1 MKNWKRL
8 LSTVLAAALFMTQP
22 GGVTFAGA
30 VGRVAS
36 AAADAV
42 ATAAEAAAAVAQKGA
57 ETVKTALEPLPVR
70 PVARAV
76 VTYELY
82 ADTQAIVT
90 FDTATGTI
98 TNFSDPLNV
107 LERTSLQIPESIRGV
122 PVQSI
127 GERAFSRIRLL
138 EGITFDEDIAD
149 IPPKGIVLPETLK
162 TIEANAFE
170 GCENLAVMWLPNSV
184 EEIGESAFANCTSLE
199 DAYLSSSLAT
209 LGKNAFYNCS
219 SLTWA
224 WLGDALQTIGESA
237 FYNCSAL
244 EMAYIPDGAASISD
258 NAFYSCTALQSL
270 YLPDS
275 VTHIGNNAFYACG
288 MLNNSVDVTN
298 DGEGNITYSDSDR
311 PFSLP
316 ANLQS
321 LGEKA
326 FFGSGL
332 TTVTIPASVA
342 SLGNSAFR
350 DCENLES
357 VEIRAALDSNG
368 TGSSLFTGCTAL
380 ETVTL
385 ADGVT
390 TVGES
395 MFDGCTALKSVV
407 LPNSVTGIGRGVFKD
422 CTGLTA
428 VSLPAAAEGI
438 QISMFENCTS
448 LQRIDIPAGVEAIYA
463 RAFYGCS
470 ALNEISIPSG
480 VTQIGE
486 YAFYGCTGLTSIRLS
501 ADNRTDIGP
510 YAFRGCTGLTSV
522 ELPERVTLDDSAF
535 SGCTGLDSI
544 VVPAEARVNG
554 AFVFAGCTGLTSV
567 TLADGLSRIGEN
579 MFSACTS
586 LTAVTIPDSVS
597 GIGDNAFADCTSL
610 SSAALPDVYSYL
622 IPDGMFAGCTALQ
635 SITIPPVVTLIGD
648 SAFAGCTGLAAIDI
662 PASVTGIRSLA
673 FAECTS
679 LQSATIRGEEVSFGD
694 DVSGWT
700 DDDTEL
706 VSRHIFYNTP
716 DTFVIY
722 GVPGSTTQSYAE
734 ERGIEFL
741 PIESAAETRTLT
753 VAVSGPDGEPITD
766 GFTVRWYEGGSA
778 EPLPVTSTVLNNAG
792 TTQPYA
798 VEILLGAGLAARYQQ
813 PARQTVAAGMEDAAI
828 TVTLAPAVMLMLT
841 GSVQDSAE
849 APVMNAS
856 VIITPENR
864 EPVAAQMEG
873 SRFTATIPATAS
885 QIRISADGYYSRR
898 FSIYPDA
905 DATAYEVGAVTL
917 HETIADRIALDV
929 TVQRAAPADETP
941 LTEPLY
947 ALDGLE
953 FTLTGDNGRA
963 ITDFEVQGTA
973 IVFHPGAVHAN
984 EQISIAVSDR
994 EGRYGGANAGVTLDK
1009 DKIGRAA
1016 VTLLENGGFRIG
1028 SMNTNEARL
1037 LVFGEDGALL
1047 ESMDACPGMQSEPM
1061 QPGSYTMVFLE
1072 KNSMLPGVTDL
1083 DMLDDLQV
1091 EHVRI
1096 SGVMIEAGRVSSLTN
1111 INVPALDLDA
1121 LIRTDAD
1128 GTGLSV
1134 STQTPAQGTQFY
1146 LRADY
1151 ALSDPDGSAAQ
1162 SMRIDLPEGIE
1173 ALPGR
1178 IFLDGR
1184 PASYTGSSSLDIS
1197 LGGQS
1202 AGTVIVYCAA
1212 GAVAGDCSVNAYL
1225 AFADGALQPIGTA
1238 GLTVGEAD
1246 LNLPEKTS
1254 LTAVPVTGTALPDST
1269 VTVYDNGAALDST
1282 TANAVGSWSLD
1293 VRLDEDTLY
1302 NYSYHNIN
1310 AVIESGDTSITTD
1323 SRLLVYDAAAATLSK
1338 ITVYNTYNV
1347 NNVIGTGETV
1357 LDFTSAST
1365 VQPFYYYCPDFMDF
1379 TFKVEFD
1386 GNAAA
1391 LDTVTVVTEGQNG
1404 EVVRI
1409 PAEYDQATGCWLATC
1424 EYNTH
1429 NVPVAVGAE
1438 FTGGESSVGQFD
1450 EERFLDYTNAYL
1462 ETAEAMT
1469 DMAADSIVV
1478 AGADSE
1484 ESETADI
1491 VYRITEDTETSLA
1504 FEMETPEGEELLDCD
1519 IGFAEDSRTAAEL
1532 ADEGYTALDETD
1544 TVFGK
1549 SEFGA
1554 LQIRYEYVDVAK
1566 GQSLVMTVSLAPAEA
1581 ETGQRSMDTAI
1592 ARSLSTYTP
1601 DFAYSDWFQSWYD
1614 FTERYQ
1620 MVYNEISAYTGLL
1633 DFKLGDVQGNVTN
1646 MLEVLWIQQMVGNIL
1661 ILLDCCDRLNDLLE
1675 TFCKD
1680 GSRRIPDS
1688 EHQDLKALLL
1698 QLEVQIFIYYRLGTD
1713 AIKANL
1719 GFVLAQSA
1727 INGVL
1732 DKVQRVIHIYGQ
1744 KDEVGSIRPPHVAI
1758 MSEYAT
1764 LYTDFSRFLLQ
1775 FITQIDPSAVEWTA
1789 TGDYDYEMV
1798 RGPIFQLNFT
1808 FPIEQYI
1815 NGGYTM
1821 LDEGL
1826 RQLGGDIAAAMQ
1838 ENPCPDDGDGDSGPG
1853 GAGGSGDTGTETQ
1866 KRHLKPVYD
1875 PAGFVY
1881 EAVPSNRLEGVTAT
1895 VYYQDA
1901 DGEAVEWNADDY
1913 DQINPQDTNE
1923 AGMYAW
1929 FVPDGNWKVT
1939 FSKDGYQSA
1948 DSSGVPAAAANE
1960 ENTGWLPV
1968 PPPQFEVNVGM
1979 VSTAAPMVERVI
1991 AYNDRIE
1998 VAFSQYMD
2006 IESVQ
2011 DAISLNR
2018 DDQPV
2023 TVTVTALDA
2032 EDTLDG
2038 STQYATRFA
2047 VTPADG
2053 DCTGTIT
2060 VSTGAKNYAATS
2072 LAEPHTAELTAPVQR
2087 PTGIAVSGQL
2097 GVVYSGST
2105 TVTLTLHPGIAGKTL
2120 EVESLT
2126 PSLLSATKTVTTGA
2140 DGTAALTLTGLLP
2153 GEGLIRVT
2161 EPESGLSETIS
2172 VPIAMSAD
2180 ELTDA
2185 EKPAPVTATLSD
2197 GTPVTSGMVLES
2209 NTQITLSTTTP
2220 NAEIRYT
2227 LDGTCPCKE
2236 TALTYEGPIT
2246 ITEDTVL
2253 RAAALLDGVYSDTI
2267 RLELTVANG
2276 TEEPENPD
2284 DPGGTEDPDNPDD
2297 PGGSGGS
2304 SSGGGGGSV
2313 TTDNRPSASA
2323 GEGGTVTAGDGTVT
2337 ITPDEGYQIGSVT
2350 VNGEEVEIPTD
2361 GILTGLDADD
2371 EVTVAFERIT
2381 DDTGLPF
2388 ADVAPASWYHDAVQ
2402 YVYENGMMNGTS
2414 DTLFSP
2420 DATVTRAMI
2429 VTILYRLENAPAA
2442 AASGFTD
2449 VAAGMYYADAVGW
2462 ATANGIVN
2470 GVSETR
2476 FAPDD
2481 PITREQ
2487 LAAILYRYAQF
2498 KGYDVTGSADL
2509 GAYTDAAQI
2518 SAYAAAA
2525 MQWANAEG
2533 LINGDSATTINPQG
2547 NATRAEAATILMR
2560 FCQDIAV

>member
-1 MKNWKRL
+1 MKNGKRL

-22 GGVTFAGA
+22 GGTVLAGA
-30 VGRVAS
+30 VGRGAS
-36 AAADAV
+36 AAADLASAAV
-42 ATAAEAAAAVAQKGA
+42 KRASEAAEGTIQHASAA
-57 ETVKTALEPLPVR
+57 

-82 ADTQAIVT
+82 ADTEAIVT

-98 TNFSDPLNV
+98 TNFSDRLNV
-107 LERTSLQIPESIRGV
+107 LEITSLQIPESIQGV

-127 GERAFSRIRLL
+127 GERAFSHIRLL

-184 EEIGESAFANCTSLE
+184 EEIGESAFAHCTSLE

-244 EMAYIPDGAASISD
+244 EMAYIPDGAASIPD

-298 DGEGNITYSDSDR
+298 DGEGNVTYSDSDR

-368 TGSSLFTGCTAL
+368 TGSSLFAGCTAL

-395 MFDGCTALKSVV
+395 MFDGCTALKSVA
-407 LPNSVTGIGRGVFKD
+407 LPDSVTGIGRGVFKD

-470 ALNEISIPSG
+470 ALDEISIPSG
-480 VTQIGE
+480 IRQIDE

-610 SSAALPDVYSYL
+610 SSAALPDVYSYP

-694 DVSGWT
+694 DVYGWT
-700 DDDTEL
+700 DDYTEL

-778 EPLPVTSTVLNNAG
+778 EPLPVTGTVLNNAG

-798 VEILLGAGLAARYQQ
+798 VEIVLGAGLAARYQQ
-813 PARQTVAAGMEDAAI
+813 PARQTIAAGTEDAAI
-828 TVTLAPAVMLMLT
+828 TVTLAPAVMLTLT

-873 SRFTATIPATAS
+873 SRFTATIPAIAS

-994 EGRYGGANAGVTLDK
+994 EGRYGGTNAGVTLDK

-1047 ESMDACPGMQSEPM
+1047 ESMDACPGMQSDPM

-1184 PASYTGSSSLDIS
+1184 PASYTGSSSLDIL

-1212 GAVAGDCSVNAYL
+1212 GAAAGDCSVNAYL

-1246 LNLPEKTS
+1246 LNLPEKTA

-1269 VTVYDNGAALDST
+1269 VTVYDNGAALGST

-1310 AVIESGDTSITTD
+1310 AVIESGAASITTD
-1323 SRLLVYDAAAATLSK
+1323 SRMLVYDAAAVTLSK

-1478 AGADSE
+1478 AGADSG

-1504 FEMETPEGEELLDCD
+1504 FEMETPEGEDLLDCD

-1581 ETGQRSMDTAI
+1581 ETIQRAMDTAI

-1601 DFAYSDWFQSWYD
+1601 DFAYSDWFQSWSD

-1646 MLEVLWIQQMVGNIL
+1646 MLEVLWIQQLIGNIL
-1661 ILLDCCDRLNDLLE
+1661 ILLDYCDSLNDLLE

-1688 EHQDLKALLL
+1688 EYQDLKALLL

-1744 KDEVGSIRPPHVAI
+1744 KGEVGSIRPPHVAI

-1764 LYTDFSRFLLQ
+1764 LYSDFSRFLLQ

-1789 TGDYDYEMV
+1789 TGDYEYEMV

-1821 LDEGL
+1821 LDEAL
-1826 RQLGGDIAAAMQ
+1826 RQLGSDIAAVMQ

-1853 GAGGSGDTGTETQ
+1853 GSGGSGGTGTETQ

-1895 VYYQDA
+1895 VYRQGSDA
-1901 DGEAVEWNADDY
+1901 AWDAAAY
-1913 DQINPQDTNE
+1913 DQINPQVTDST
-1923 AGMYAW
+1923 GMYAW
-1929 FVPDGNWKVT
+1929 FVPEGNWKVT
-1939 FSKDGYQSA
+1939 FTKDGYEPA
-1948 DSSGVPAAAANE
+1948 DSSNVPASVD
-1960 ENTGWLPV
+1960 GWLPV

-1979 VSTAAPMVERVI
+1979 VSTAAPAVERAV
-1991 AYNDRIE
+1991 AYTDRIE

-2006 IESVQ
+2006 IASVQ
-2011 DAISLNR
+2011 AAVSLSR
-2018 DDQPV
+2018 GGQPA

-2047 VTPADG
+2047 VIPADG
-2053 DCTGTIT
+2053 VCTGTVA
-2060 VSTGAKNYAATS
+2060 VSTDAANYAGTPLPA
-2072 LAEPHTAELTAPVQR
+2072 AYAAELTVPVQR

-2097 GVVYSGST
+2097 GVVYGGSA
-2105 TVTLTLHPGIAGKTL
+2105 TVALTLQPGIAGKTL

-2126 PSLLSATKTVTTGA
+2126 PSLLSATETVTTGA
-2140 DGTAALTLTGLLP
+2140 DGTAAVTLTGLLP
-2153 GEGLIRVT
+2153 GDGLIRVT

-2172 VPIAMSAD
+2172 IPIALSAD
-2180 ELTDA
+2180 GLTDA
-2185 EKPAPVTATLSD
+2185 EKPAPVTATLLD
-2197 GTPVTSGMVLES
+2197 GTPVTSGMTLEGGA
-2209 NTQITLSTTTP
+2209 QITLSTATEG
-2220 NAEIRYT
+2220 AVIRYT
-2227 LDGTCPCKE
+2227 LDDTCPCKDA
-2236 TALTYEGPIT
+2236 ALTYTGPIT
-2246 ITEDTVL
+2246 ITENTVL

-2267 RLELTVANG
+2267 RLELTVSGGA
-2276 TEEPENPD
+2276 EEPE
-2284 DPGGTEDPDNPDD
+2284 NPDD

-2304 SSGGGGGSV
+2304 SSGGGGGGGLAA
-2313 TTDNRPSASA
+2313 DNRPSVST
-2323 GEGGTVTAGDGTVT
+2323 GEGGTAAAGDGAVT
-2337 ITPDEGYQIGSVT
+2337 ITPDEGYRIGSVT
-2350 VNGEEVEIPTD
+2350 VNGEEVEIPAD
-2361 GILTGLDADD
+2361 GILTGLDSDD
-2371 EVTVAFERIT
+2371 EVVVTFERIT
-2381 DDTGLPF
+2381 GDMGLPF
-2388 ADVAPASWYHDAVQ
+2388 ADVAPASWYADAVQ

-2420 DATVTRAMI
+2420 DGTTTRAMI
-2429 VTILYRLENAPAA
+2429 VAILHRLEGEPEAE
-2442 AASGFTD
+2442 ASSFTD
-2449 VAAGMYYADAVGW
+2449 VAAGAYYADAVGW
-2462 ATANGIVN
+2462 AAANGIVN
-2470 GVSETR
+2470 GVSETA

-2481 PITREQ
+2481 RITREQ
-2487 LAAILYRYAQF
+2487 MAAILYRYAQF
-2498 KGYDVTGSADL
+2498 KGYDVTASADL

-2533 LINGDSATTINPQG
+2533 LITGNTGTTLNPKG
-2547 NATRAEAATILMR
+2547 HATRAEAATILMR
-2560 FCQDIAV
+2560 FCQDTAA